1 MGRLKD
7 SRGSKRDKTRGA
19 KVVYELQQQSKQ
31 GKVKIL
37 SRYWQS
43 IQNRRDRHRETCGNC
58 QTGDFGA
65 VTIPETYR
73 APDTVN

>member
-43 IQNRRDRHRETCGNC
+43 IQNRGDRHRETCGNC